1 MTGHEASTAPGVS
14 VKATDSRPAPLAALP
29 DRENPAII
37 DARKT
42 FTITLISTV
51 LFVGAV
57 LVFIL

>member
-1 MTGHEASTAPGVS
+1 MTGHETSTAPGGS
-14 VKATDSRPAPLAALP
+14 VKATDNRPAPQAALP
-29 DRENPAII
+29 DAQNPAII

-51 LFVGAV
+51 LFIGAV